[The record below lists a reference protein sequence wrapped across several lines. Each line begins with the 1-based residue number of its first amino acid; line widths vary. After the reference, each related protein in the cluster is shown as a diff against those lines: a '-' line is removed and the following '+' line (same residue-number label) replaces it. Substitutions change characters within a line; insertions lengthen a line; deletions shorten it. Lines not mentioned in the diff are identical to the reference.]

1 MSAAFKAG
9 REKLPKIQGFDLDRI
24 DVKVGDVVI
33 APAQALG
40 RQTSGIGGRASMVE
54 FVASAIWQWERLI
67 PFADTGQLGREIREP
82 LRDLAAEGAFRFR

>member
-40 RQTSGIGGRASMVE
+40 RQTSGIGG
-54 FVASAIWQWERLI
+54 
-67 PFADTGQLGREIREP
+67 
-82 LRDLAAEGAFRFR
+82 LANEGAVRRHYELDVGEVALEPEPESLLPGDMKVQIDFIN